1 MPEPIR
7 EFPFGC
13 CKSGLFALA
22 GLGAFV
28 LTVAA
33 ALVWRSVWL
42 VGLFAALFA
51 LLALALWL
59 LFGNLQV
66 DFRAGRVLIRHG
78 TFFPMEITCPA
89 RSILA
94 VSAFSTLLLRRLGC
108 PVVLLTL
115 NGRTVLLPAIP
126 RAGYEALCALS
137 GG

>member
-28 LTVAA
+28 LAAAA

-51 LLALALWL
+51 LFSLAFWL
-59 LFGNLQV
+59 LFGNLRV
-66 DFRAGRVLIRHG
+66 DFKAGRVLIRRG
-78 TFFPMEITCPA
+78 TFFPIEITCPA

>member
-28 LTVAA
+28 LTAA
-33 ALVWRSVWL
+33 VALVWHSVWL
-42 VGLFAALFA
+42 IG
-51 LLALALWL
+51 LLAAWFVVLSLSLWL

-78 TFFPMEITCPA
+78 TFFPMEIACPA

-94 VSAFSTLLLRRLGC
+94 VSAFSTPLLRRLGC

-115 NGRTVLLPAIP
+115 NGRTVVLPAIP